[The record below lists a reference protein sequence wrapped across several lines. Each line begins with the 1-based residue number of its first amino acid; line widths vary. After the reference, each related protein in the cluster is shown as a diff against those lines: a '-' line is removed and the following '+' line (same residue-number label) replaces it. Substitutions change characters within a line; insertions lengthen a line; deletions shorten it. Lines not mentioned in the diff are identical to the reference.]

1 MFFLFLIN
9 KTKLIINSKLS
20 MNSRIKRYE
29 EVLCEIKHFTP
40 ATIVSTPNTNNN
52 IMIIVCFFICEAI
65 FHTP

>member
-1 MFFLFLIN
+1 
-9 KTKLIINSKLS
+9 